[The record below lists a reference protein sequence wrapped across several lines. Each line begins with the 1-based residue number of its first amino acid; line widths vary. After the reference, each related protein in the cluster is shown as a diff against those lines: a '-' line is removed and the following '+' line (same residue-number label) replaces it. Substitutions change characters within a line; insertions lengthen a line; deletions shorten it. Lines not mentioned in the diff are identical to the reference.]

1 MPFTPEQLRTIQD
14 AAAVLETAQF
24 QETPPPAAP
33 PVASPE
39 EEDGW
44 VARLQAAI
52 QRILGGGAAAAP
64 SPPADRTRAVGRRVE
79 EVAGPGTAA
88 PMRTPG
94 VGD

>member
-14 AAAVLETAQF
+14 AAAVLETAQP

-52 QRILGGGAAAAP
+52 QRILRGGPTGPAP
-64 SPPADRTRAVGRRVE
+64 PTDRTAAIEGRAAEAVGPEAVE
-79 EVAGPGTAA
+79 R
-88 PMRTPG
+88 MRTPG
-94 VGD
+94 VGR

>member
-14 AAAVLETAQF
+14 AAAVLETAQP

-52 QRILGGGAAAAP
+52 QRILGGGT
-64 SPPADRTRAVGRRVE
+64 DRTRAVSQQVE
-79 EVAGPGTAA
+79 KVAGPGTAA

-94 VGD
+94 AGD